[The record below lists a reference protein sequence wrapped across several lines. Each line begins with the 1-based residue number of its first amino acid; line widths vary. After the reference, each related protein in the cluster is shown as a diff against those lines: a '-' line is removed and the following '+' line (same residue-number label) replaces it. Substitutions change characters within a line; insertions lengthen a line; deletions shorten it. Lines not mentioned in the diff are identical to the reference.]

1 MDLPTETSLLYA
13 ASHFCDLLAALGC
26 LYLLVAAA
34 TVLRLPEHRRSQC
47 KPNAPITILKPLQ
60 GAEPNLAP
68 RLRSFCE
75 QEFEAPVEMICGM
88 LNRSDAAIRAVD
100 EIARST
106 ASSIELK
113 IDARERGSNRKIS
126 NLANMQISA
135 HNEIIVIADSD
146 IEVGPGYLRDVVAE
160 LDNPD
165 IGAVTCLYH
174 GVAASGVWSRFAA
187 LAMNAHFLPT
197 VVLALSFGLAQPCF
211 GSTIAIR
218 RSVLARIGGFEA
230 FADYLADDYAI
241 GEAVRLAGYDVAIP
255 NFTIGHFCFDD
266 SLATLFRHEL
276 RTARTIKSIDSL
288 GYCGTII
295 MHPFA
300 LALLAALAGGDN
312 PLWLAA
318 VALACRALL
327 CRSVEYRFRLPRQP
341 YELIPIRDLFSFA
354 IFVLSFFG
362 RNVSWRGYSYRV
374 GSDGRLVP
382 DRNVAP

>member
-1 MDLPTETSLLYA
+1 MDLPYFV
-13 ASHFCDLLAALGC
+13 SHFCDVLAGLGC

-34 TVLRLPEHRRSQC
+34 VVLRLPEHRRAHR
-47 KPNAPITILKPLQ
+47 KPIAPVTILKPLQ

-68 RLRSFCE
+68 RLRSFCN
-75 QEFEAPVEMICGM
+75 QAFEAPVEMICGT
-88 LNRSDAAIRAVD
+88 LNHSDLATHAVT
-100 EIARST
+100 EIAGSAARPV
-106 ASSIELK
+106 ELK

-126 NLANMQISA
+126 NLVNMQISA
-135 HNEIIVIADSD
+135 HNEILVVADSD
-146 IEVGPGYLRDVVAE
+146 IEVGPGYLEDVVAE
-160 LDNPD
+160 LERPE

-174 GVAASGVWSRFAA
+174 GVAASGIWSRFAA

-197 VVLALSFGLAQPCF
+197 VVLALNFGLAEPCF

-241 GEAVRLAGYDVAIP
+241 GDAVRSAGYGVAIP
-255 NFTIGHFCFDD
+255 NFTVGHFCFDD

-276 RTARTIKSIDSL
+276 RTARTIKSIDPL
-288 GYCGTII
+288 GYCGTVIT
-295 MHPFA
+295 HPFA
-300 LALLAALAGGDN
+300 LALFAALIGGNDS
-312 PLWLAA
+312 LWLAA
-318 VALACRALL
+318 IAIACRTLL
-327 CRSVEYRFRLPRQP
+327 CRCVEHRFRLPPQP

-354 IFVLSFFG
+354 IFVSSFLG
-362 RNVSWRGYSYRV
+362 RTVSWRGYSYRV